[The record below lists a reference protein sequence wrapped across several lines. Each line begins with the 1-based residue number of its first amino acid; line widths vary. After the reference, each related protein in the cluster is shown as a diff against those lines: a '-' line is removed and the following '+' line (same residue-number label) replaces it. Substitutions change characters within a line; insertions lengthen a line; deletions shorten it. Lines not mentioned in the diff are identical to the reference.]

1 MVVYIKAIP
10 SFLIIMKKTHQTV
23 SVFID
28 TNLKHIK
35 EFLSIYHLKNK
46 IKKVTNGE
54 MFKWYATGPWQIYIF
69 MYILN

>member
-35 EFLSIYHLKNK
+35 EFLSIYHLK
-46 IKKVTNGE
+46 KK
-54 MFKWYATGPWQIYIF
+54 K
-69 MYILN
+69 